1 MSGDDPKKENQG
13 DCPLKEKDMTMK
25 HADAEWY
32 RTTMSRLLNNRGTTE
47 FFGLY
52 ITKNAFRNHQESPAE
67 KKRSEEPASGKPS
80 GKPEEK

>member
-32 RTTMSRLLNNRGTTE
+32 RTTMSRLLNNRGNT
-47 FFGLY
+47 
-52 ITKNAFRNHQESPAE
+52 FRNHQESPAE